1 MACEFIFAGA
11 SNVHKKELKKEFSD
25 QGLARAS
32 NVHKKV
38 KIDLI
43 GDRLEGIA

>member
-1 MACEFIFAGA
+1 MSLSLQEPLTFT
-11 SNVHKKELKKEFSD
+11 KKELKKEFSD